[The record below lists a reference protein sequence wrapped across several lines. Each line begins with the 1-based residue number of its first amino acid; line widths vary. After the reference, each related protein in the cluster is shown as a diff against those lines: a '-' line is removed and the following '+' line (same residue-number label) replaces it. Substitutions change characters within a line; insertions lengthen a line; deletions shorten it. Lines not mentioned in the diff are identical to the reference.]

1 MVRSTFDDSFLL
13 AQFLNIRFWQFLDVR
28 FFKAAEQHAG
38 PSATKSRAKPTG
50 CKQPVGTAT
59 AITRLRLAG
68 PDTRCAAEAC
78 C

>member
-1 MVRSTFDDSFLL
+1 MTEEVEIRLGREILRRVL
-13 AQFLNIRFWQFLDVR
+13 AQFLNVR
-28 FFKAAEQHAG
+28 FFEAAEQHAG
-38 PSATKSRAKPTG
+38 PSATKSWAKPTG